1 MYVKSLSLRQFRTYS
16 RLEIDLPAASI
27 LLLGANAQ
35 GKTSLLEAIAFLSL
49 GASPLTSTDRQ
60 VIHWAATESGMP
72 YAHLQAEIVRG
83 GETETLTIALERRT
97 LANGQER
104 LEKRFRIGQRNV
116 RRAEFTGRLNV
127 VLFLPQDLSLVYG
140 PPAERRRY
148 LNGLLAQA
156 HPTYAEVHT
165 IYSQAMARRNALL
178 RHLRDHGGDPRQLI
192 PYEERLVRAGV
203 TISLYRK
210 RLIEAMEPTIDRLH
224 RELTG
229 DEAWLR
235 LEYRPNLDEV
245 HQFENS
251 QGEALSASATDIE
264 ALYEAYRQRLLE
276 TRPREIARGVTLV
289 GPHRD
294 EVRFI
299 SNGRD
304 LGIYGS
310 RGQQRTAVLALH
322 LAELAWLQQITGESP
337 VLLLDEVLAEL
348 DHARRSYLLR
358 ALQDI
363 EQTILATTD
372 VELVPHSYRDQ
383 ATIFS
388 VSAGLIQRISP
399 EDDPTGNGA

>member
-16 RLEIDLPAASI
+16 RLELDLPAAPI
-27 LLLGANAQ
+27 MLLGANAQ

-49 GASPLTSTDRQ
+49 GASPLTSTDRH
-60 VIHWAATESGMP
+60 VIHWAAAESAMP
-72 YAHLQAEIVRG
+72 YAHLQAEVVRG
-83 GETETLTIALERRT
+83 GEVETLTIALERRR

-116 RRAEFTGRLNV
+116 RKAEFTGRLNV
-127 VLFLPQDLSLVYG
+127 VLFLPQDLSLIYG

-148 LNGLLAQA
+148 LNGLLVQA
-156 HPTYAEVHT
+156 HPTYAEV
-165 IYSQAMARRNALL
+165 YNLYAQALTRRNALL
-178 RHLRDHGGDPRQLI
+178 RHLRDHGGDPRQLA

-203 TISLYRK
+203 TITLYR
-210 RLIEAMEPTIDRLH
+210 RHLIDALGPTIDQLH

-235 LEYRPNLDEV
+235 LEYQPNLDEV
-245 HQFENS
+245 QPLGDG
-251 QGEALSASATDIE
+251 QMGDAGTPAPDVE
-264 ALYEAYRQRLLE
+264 ALYEAYHRRLLE
-276 TRPREIARGVTLV
+276 TRPRAIARGMTMV

-294 EVRFI
+294 ELRFI
-299 SNGRD
+299 SNAHD

-322 LAELAWLQQITGESP
+322 LAELKWLRQVTGESP

-348 DHARRSYLLR
+348 DHARRGYLLR
-358 ALQDI
+358 TLQDI

-372 VELVPHSYRDQ
+372 VELVPRPYREQ
-383 ATIFS
+383 ATTFR
-388 VSAGLIQRISP
+388 VSAGLIQKVETP
-399 EDDPTGNGA
+399 